1 MTFKCSSCV
10 AVFRVL
16 KHLPV
21 IYGLRQDES
30 CCPKWGIQ
38 EMLVHFVPMLL
49 NSLLAAFVL
58 TLQRRHYRL
67 SSNRDKKK
75 KKNPLQKNKLRA
87 PLMQFNL
94 FSHFSWNKVL
104 EKQSHKVPKMVKK
117 EERKKKEKEYH

>member
-75 KKNPLQKNKLRA
+75 KEKSTPKEQIKSTINA
-87 PLMQFNL
+87 VQFI
-94 FSHFSWNKVL
+94 FTFFMEQGFGEAES
-104 EKQSHKVPKMVKK
+104 
-117 EERKKKEKEYH
+117 